1 MSGTAD
7 SYRSDV
13 ILEMENARTRF
24 HALLDTAS
32 DTDLRR
38 PSRGTRWTNEQLLF
52 HMLFGYLIVLALL
65 QVVRVFGALPPR
77 VSLAYAAVLDA
88 AVRPFD
94 AVNYRGSRFGV
105 LVYDRRRMGPKLDR
119 VIASLQYH
127 LAAADSAALST
138 GMHFPTTWD
147 PFFGDYMTLGEVFR
161 YPTQHFDFHLN
172 QLSMG

>member
-1 MSGTAD
+1 MTEF
-7 SYRSDV
+7 YRKDV
-13 ILEMENARTRF
+13 TLELERARAMF
-24 HALLDTAS
+24 HALLDCAS
-32 DTDLRR
+32 DADLRR
-38 PSRGTRWTNEQLLF
+38 LSRGTRWTNEELLF
-52 HMLFGYLIVLALL
+52 HMLFGYIIVCALL
-65 QVVRVFGALPPR
+65 GVVRVVGTLPR
-77 VSLAYAAVLDA
+77 WASRAYAALLDA
-88 AVRPFD
+88 GVRPFD
-94 AVNYRGSRFGV
+94 AVNYWGSRVGAV
-105 LVYDRRRMGPKLDR
+105 VYNRRRMGPKLDR